1 MNMGLTKSLA
11 GIRIIYDDNARKS
24 RPGSTGFPLVLK
36 LLVKNYGLEKR
47 PA

>member
-11 GIRIIYDDNARKS
+11 GSRIIYEDNARKS
-24 RPGSTGFPLVLK
+24 RPGSTGFSLVLG
-36 LLVKNYGLEKR
+36 LLVKNYGLENR